1 MNTIQTSKEGSN
13 LSKNDPSPEG
23 KTVISARIEEN
34 YSGPIPHPRL
44 MADWENV
51 IPGSA
56 DRILKKFEAQ
66 SEHRIDIESRVVRAQ
81 NFKQIGGLICGFI
94 VVIFTI
100 GGGIYTALEGH
111 PLLGGSLSFAGLAMI
126 VGAFLSTQ
134 LKKSKDD

>member
-1 MNTIQTSKEGSN
+1 MRTMQTSEEKSN
-13 LSKNDPSPEG
+13 LFKSDPSSEG
-23 KTVISARIEEN
+23 RTVITTRVQEN
-34 YSGPIPHPRL
+34 YSGSIPHPRL

-56 DRILKKFEAQ
+56 DRILKKFEVQ

-94 VVIFTI
+94 VVMFTI
-100 GGGIYTALEGH
+100 GGGIYTALNGH

-134 LKKSKDD
+134 FKKPKDE